1 MLSYPAVK
9 AAEKED
15 YPMKVLPWLFLIS
28 LFFIATAEAQVKKQ
42 FFAGTGGSFPFVG
55 DPSPTATVGGAA
67 VIPFA
72 SRIIVRPAIAL
83 SRNFPD
89 SGKPTSQIQ
98 ALVMVGY
105 RLRPYVALMAGR
117 GEAFLFP
124 PGKPNAV
131 LPVTIVS
138 TAWSPWSKRL
148 GRVRGIGLFTPI
160 SFTATKGWGA
170 ALQGG
175 YTW

>member
-1 MLSYPAVK
+1 MKNFML
-9 AAEKED
+9 
-15 YPMKVLPWLFLIS
+15 VLIWTFLCS
-28 LFFIATAEAQVKKQ
+28 VAQAQIKKQ
-42 FFAGTGGSFPFVG
+42 VFVGAGGSFPFVG
-55 DPSPTATVGGAA
+55 DPSPTVTLGGAV
-67 VIPFA
+67 VIPVA
-72 SRIIVRPAIAL
+72 SRFIIRPAIAF

-98 ALVMVGY
+98 VLVMVGY
-105 RLRPYVALMAGR
+105 KLRPYVALMAGR

-124 PGKPNAV
+124 RGKPNVV

-148 GRVRGIGLFTPI
+148 GRARGVGFFTPI

-170 ALQGG
+170 TLQGG